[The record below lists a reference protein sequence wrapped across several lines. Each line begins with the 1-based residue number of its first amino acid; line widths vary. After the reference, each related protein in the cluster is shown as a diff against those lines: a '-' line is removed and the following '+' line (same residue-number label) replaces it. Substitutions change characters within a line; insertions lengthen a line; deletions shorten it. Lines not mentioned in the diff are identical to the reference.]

1 VTDATSKLCIEPY
14 LLDACLPDA
23 ELFLDRFQPVNAN
36 AQRPI
41 LNVQHPNEEEIPE
54 PK

>member
-1 VTDATSKLCIEPY
+1 VTDPTSKLCIEPY